1 MVGLTGF
8 GPAASRGPV
17 GLKTSQVAEG
27 GVSCAKYEY
36 VQSEVVSVNVSTTRT
51 IEYNGK
57 LVETGIF
64 KEPVAGRVAL
74 HGVNL
79 VGDDQADRT
88 VHGGPEQ
95 VVYAYSVED
104 YEWWQPLVEASLA
117 PGKFGENL
125 TTRGIDVSGA
135 LVGERWRVGSTV
147 LQVTGPR
154 VPCSKL
160 AMTMEDP
167 QFIKKFAQALR
178 PGAYFS
184 VVSEGD
190 IAAGDSIEIIVR
202 PHHHLTVAEMAKI
215 FLFER
220 SRLREL
226 LVVPELTND
235 WRNWIASHTNE

>member
-1 MVGLTGF
+1 M
-8 GPAASRGPV
+8 P
-17 GLKTSQVAEG
+17 
-27 GVSCAKYEY
+27 
-36 VQSEVVSVNVSTTRT
+36 SEVVSVNVSTTRT
-51 IEYNGK
+51 VEYDGK

-79 VGDDQADRT
+79 DGDDQADRS

-95 VVYAYSVED
+95 VVYAYALED
-104 YEWWQPLVEASLA
+104 YQWWEPSVKVSLA

-125 TTRGIDVSGA
+125 TTRGIDVNGA
-135 LVGERWRVGSTV
+135 LVGEQWRVGSTV

-160 AMTMEDP
+160 AMAMDDP

-184 VVSEGD
+184 VAREGH
-190 IAAGDSIEIIVR
+190 IGAGDSIEIVLR
-202 PHHHLTVAEMAKI
+202 PRHHLTVAEMAKVV
-215 FLFER
+215 LFER

-226 LVVPELTND
+226 LAVPELSNA
-235 WRNWIASHTNE
+235 WRDWIAGHTTE